1 MAHCNPKNRT
11 KRIIIMLFLIHS
23 ITVCNDPVMLHD
35 DHLADASSLSAAV
48 SSFGGIFFVMELMQW
63 QSSIRTFSQ
72 IQLHTRHESKKFQ

>member
-1 MAHCNPKNRT
+1 
-11 KRIIIMLFLIHS
+11 MLSLIHS

-48 SSFGGIFFVMELMQW
+48 SSFGGIFFVMELIQW

-72 IQLHTRHESKKFQ
+72 IQLHTRHESKKFQSSFYIFG